1 MQSLKPHWLIMKM
14 RHDVSLFPKVLLP
27 VHDIL
32 KVERTGKW
40 LGRVTHWSGHS
51 NSEHA
56 NTGQHIDPTQE
67 KRPPAGYDM
76 QLKVERS
83 LRNIIMMFV
92 TADDSAWVANK
103 RGASGFGPN
112 GAEEWLRE
120 VMVVVVV
127 VVREGGLEAGFLYI
141 GCYTEPASAGYGV
154 GVWWEKVR
162 VGRQNPSWW
171 PYYMNIC

>member
-1 MQSLKPHWLIMKM
+1 MSVFL
-14 RHDVSLFPKVLLP
+14 PKVLLP

-32 KVERTGKW
+32 EAERMGKW
-40 LGRVTHWSGHS
+40 LGCVTHWSGHS
-51 NSEHA
+51 NSGHA
-56 NTGQHIDPTQE
+56 NTAQHIDLTQE

-76 QLKVERS
+76 QLKVESS

-120 VMVVVVV
+120 VVVVVV
-127 VVREGGLEAGFLYI
+127 VVREGGPEAGFPYI
-141 GCYTEPASAGYGV
+141 GCYTEPASAGYWV
-154 GVWWEKVR
+154 GVWWEKVCIE
-162 VGRQNPSWW
+162 RQNPCRW
-171 PYYMNIC
+171 PYYVNIS